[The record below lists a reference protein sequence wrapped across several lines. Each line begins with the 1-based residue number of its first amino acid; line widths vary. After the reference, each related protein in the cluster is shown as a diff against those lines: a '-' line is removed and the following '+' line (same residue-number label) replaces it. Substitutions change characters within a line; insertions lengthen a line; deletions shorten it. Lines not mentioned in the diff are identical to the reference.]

1 MIKRAPILLG
11 FVILFCS
18 PFNDAIVLNELTII
32 KEEGRL
38 NAEIQVD
45 DLNDINQE
53 EIVVR
58 IAPPSLYRQLGFFYD
73 VVLSSLEVNYR
84 TINQDEGVINLV
96 VPYGT
101 VDVFDLL
108 VEIEWPQGRLVRR
121 YSVRLLDNLYASED
135 QIVVSINPVEV
146 LLTEEEP
153 DSQQAAIDRIN
164 NRMQDIQVDTV
175 EGDNWR
181 NVAEAIR
188 QAYLRDQP
196 INVEQ
201 VMLAL
206 RDRNSENFS
215 GSRSS
220 VLQVGASLRLPDYY
234 EITLHDRRQAR
245 EIIAA
250 LFRSRATEPLL
261 TLSVAEQETES
272 GRQSVLREELDKTQ
286 REEEDLQ
293 QQLALVDAQ
302 IEQIERLI
310 TLKEEEIAVIQL
322 AAAEQEDSEEF
333 FISEPSQTNSTQYLR
348 DFETV
353 IRDRVDTFFA
363 EVRSQPLF
371 WSAAIFMILLL
382 SGLYIFISRVRRQS
396 GRDRASLMR
405 ELRRSSVHNK
415 QPHLFE
421 QDTTSDVAKSPSE
434 PPLQKI
440 VPKEEENRGAEKKEV
455 NEARKEGSLLQD
467 NAKRANLD
475 LARAYINMGES
486 NRARSLL
493 EEVIKA
499 GSTEEQQQAKELLS
513 QI

>member
-1 MIKRAPILLG
+1 MIKKATVLLG
-11 FVILFCS
+11 FVFLFFS

-45 DLNDINQE
+45 DLSGINQE
-53 EIVVR
+53 ELEVR
-58 IAPPSLYRQLGFFYD
+58 IAPPALYRQLGLFYD
-73 VVLSSLEVNYR
+73 VVLSSLEVSYR
-84 TINQDEGVINLV
+84 TINQNEGLISLV

-121 YSVRLLDNLYASED
+121 YSVRLLASLYTSED
-135 QIVVSINPVEV
+135 PIVVSINPVEV
-146 LLTEEEP
+146 LLTEEP
-153 DSQQAAIDRIN
+153 ASHQTPIGRIN
-164 NRMQDIQVDTV
+164 NRMRDIKVDTV

-181 NVAEAIR
+181 NIAEAIR

-196 INVEQ
+196 INIEQ

-206 RDRNSENFS
+206 RDRNPENFS
-215 GSRSS
+215 GSRAS
-220 VLQVGASLRLPDYY
+220 VLQVGASLRLPNYY

-250 LFRSRATEPLL
+250 IFKSRPAEPLL

-272 GRQSVLREELDKTQ
+272 GRQSVLREELDKNQ

-322 AAAEQEDSEEF
+322 AAAEQSEEIF
-333 FISEPSQTNSTQYLR
+333 SEPSELNSTEYLR
-348 DFETV
+348 DFQAV
-353 IRDRVDTFFA
+353 IKDRVDTFFA
-363 EVRSQPLF
+363 EVRAQPLF
-371 WSAAIFMILLL
+371 WSAAILAIILL
-382 SGLYIFISRVRRQS
+382 SGLYLFISRVRRLS

-421 QDTTSDVAKSPSE
+421 QELEDDVVKSPSTT
-434 PPLQKI
+434 PLQKL
-440 VPKEEENRGAEKKEV
+440 VPQEEEIERSEKKRITR
-455 NEARKEGSLLQD
+455 ARKEGALLQD
-467 NAKRANLD
+467 NVRRANLD
-475 LARAYINMGES
+475 LARAYINMGEPK
-486 NRARSLL
+486 RARTLL
-493 EEVIKA
+493 EEVIKV